1 MTTWEII
8 LLIAGFACV
17 CLSFFVARGKEEM
30 QPDDG
35 ETPGSS
41 NVWTEK
47 EEQIIRDRVTQLV
60 EERQNELLDAAQDQ
74 MNHLCNDKIMAVDEF
89 SQQLLGKIESN
100 HQEVVFMYN
109 MLSEKEKEVKKIITE
124 PVVKQVR
131 SESEKPKPAEP
142 KRKEPA
148 KKQAVVK
155 PEAAAPPAAA
165 SPEAAARP
173 ARQTKPAKL
182 VTQEKPVIKAEKQA
196 APAKAMAPEK
206 ASVSEKQA
214 EPVKN
219 VSGDMNLRIQK
230 MHREGKSVLEISK
243 ALDIGQGE
251 VQLVLAL
258 YGGRRR

>member
-148 KKQAVVK
+148 K
-155 PEAAAPPAAA
+155 
-165 SPEAAARP
+165 
-173 ARQTKPAKL
+173 L

>member
-1 MTTWEII
+1 MS
-8 LLIAGFACV
+8 C
-17 CLSFFVARGKEEM
+17 
-30 QPDDG
+30 
-35 ETPGSS
+35 
-41 NVWTEK
+41 WT
-47 EEQIIRDRVTQLV
+47 Q
-60 EERQNELLDAAQDQ
+60 
-74 MNHLCNDKIMAVDEF
+74 HKIMAVDEF

>member
-17 CLSFFVARGKEEM
+17 CLSFFVAKGKEEM
-30 QPDDG
+30 QPDNG

-89 SQQLLGKIESN
+89 SQQLLEKIESN

-124 PVVKQVR
+124 PVVKQVK

-142 KRKEPA
+142 KRKVPA

-155 PEAAAPPAAA
+155 PEAVASPAAA

-173 ARQTKPAKL
+173 ARQAKP

-243 ALDIGQGE
+243 DLDIGQGE